1 MLESGSPKHLV
12 RAEVSSAIFET
23 IPSLKC
29 RQILMSFSIL
39 SLKSQLFSGKGC
51 AFILKMSDC
60 MKIYD
65 SYRLNSAPVKIFSK
79 ILRVISLFISMRS
92 LSVCTKFLPKLVL
105 RSILICISLG
115 DLVISLEMVSRP
127 DLRVLRSWSTRQ
139 LMGLCRFL
147 MSAVQS

>member
-39 SLKSQLFSGKGC
+39 SLNSQLFSGKGC

>member
-1 MLESGSPKHLV
+1 
-12 RAEVSSAIFET
+12 
-23 IPSLKC
+23 
-29 RQILMSFSIL
+29 
-39 SLKSQLFSGKGC
+39 
-51 AFILKMSDC
+51 

-147 MSAVQS
+147 MSAV

>member
-1 MLESGSPKHLV
+1 
-12 RAEVSSAIFET
+12 
-23 IPSLKC
+23 
-29 RQILMSFSIL
+29 
-39 SLKSQLFSGKGC
+39 
-51 AFILKMSDC
+51 

-92 LSVCTKFLPKLVL
+92 FSVCTKFLPKLVL

-115 DLVISLEMVSRP
+115 DLVISLEIVSRP

-147 MSAVQS
+147 MSAV